1 VTSDLHVVDLF
12 AGAGGISTGIAN
24 AAENLGY
31 EPGED
36 LHLAAINHDEDAIAT
51 HERNHPWADHY
62 HTKVEALHPPDV
74 APPNE
79 VDLLTA
85 GPSCTHF
92 SKARGGQPVEE
103 QERASP
109 WHVLRWVEL
118 LRPKHLLIEN
128 VGDLR
133 TWGPVVDGK
142 PTRDGSIYARW
153 IDMLQALGYTVV
165 RDDRDRYGVKLRAAD
180 YGDPTTRERLFVIAS
195 RTKRPT
201 PPVPTHSDADDE
213 LPDWRPAADVID
225 WSDRGES
232 LFTRSRPLSEKT
244 LGRIARG
251 IRDYCDDR
259 LEPYARA
266 LERFDEDDIRT
277 LQEDIVDATALPDAL
292 DEREEPFLVR
302 GQVATDGGDTSS
314 TPMVMGQ
321 HGGALPRDADSEP
334 VPTVAS
340 AGAIHMIDAQTFVLP
355 RDGSQRGKFSNP
367 AYEAEERPFHTVT
380 AKNHDGR
387 LVTPFLVQYNGTPEH
402 SAKSVKKPLP
412 TLTSRA
418 RYALCDPAVYPY
430 GIDLRYRMLD
440 PPETKQAQG
449 FPADYDLAGSTKKSR
464 RKQIGNAVPVGM
476 ATALCEHILA
486 AETASLST
494 FGGGLSEEDVD
505 VPDYEQAVDEARSD
519 D

>member
-1 VTSDLHVVDLF
+1 MSDDLHVVDLF
-12 AGAGGISTGIAN
+12 AGGGGISTGAAN
-24 AAENLGY
+24 AARILGY
-31 EPGED
+31 TPGED
-36 LHLAAINHDEDAIAT
+36 FHLAAINHSEDAIET
-51 HERNHPWADHY
+51 HAANHPWADHY
-62 HTKVEALHPPDV
+62 HAKVEALHPPDV

-92 SKARGGQPVEE
+92 STARGGQPVKE

-133 TWGPVVDGK
+133 SWGPVADGE

-165 RDDRDRYGVKLRAAD
+165 RDEKERYGVKLRAAD

-201 PPVPTHSDADDE
+201 PPEPTHSDENDD
-213 LPDWRPAADVID
+213 LPDWRPAADIID

-232 LFTRSRPLSEKT
+232 LFTRSRPLSTKT
-244 LGRIARG
+244 LDRIAVG
-251 IRDYCDDR
+251 IRDYCDGR
-259 LEPYARA
+259 LEPYADA
-266 LERFDEDDIRT
+266 LEELDEDGVRA
-277 LQEDIVDATALPDAL
+277 LQEDVVDAGDLPEAAE
-292 DEREEPFLVR
+292 ERDEPFLVEGR
-302 GQVATDGGDTSS
+302 VAATDGGES

-321 HGGALPRDADSEP
+321 HSGALPRDADEEP
-334 VPTVAS
+334 LPTIATR
-340 AGAIHMIDAQTFVLP
+340 GAIHLIESQAFVLP

-367 AYEAEERPFHTVT
+367 AYDAADRPLHTVT
-380 AKNHDGR
+380 AQNHDGR
-387 LVTPFLVQYNGTPEH
+387 LVTPFLVQYNGEPKH
-402 SAKSVKKPLP
+402 SAKRIDDPLP
-412 TLTSRA
+412 TLSTKA
-418 RYALCDPAVYPY
+418 RYALCDPQVYPY

-449 FPADYDLAGSTKKSR
+449 FPAGYELTPSNKGDR
-464 RKQIGNAVPVGM
+464 RTLIGNAVPVGM

-494 FGGGLSEEDVD
+494 FGAGLSEEDVEI
-505 VPDYEQAVDEARSD
+505 PAYEEVVAGD